1 MNNETTNTFA
11 AIFKC
16 HAVLTV
22 THEADDDFR
31 MYESARFYAIRLN
44 NRAFDWNKHTIE
56 VGDGYVSREDY
67 RLPDLDEESDVE
79 EWKRYTDA
87 MARAIE
93 CFRAFVKS
101 LSDEEWEE
109 AAAAALESPD
119 DEVPMRGFVP
129 PTIPGFEVSASI
141 VISSEDAYAILHDGE
156 EEEDDE

>member
-1 MNNETTNTFA
+1 
-11 AIFKC
+11 
-16 HAVLTV
+16 
-22 THEADDDFR
+22 
-31 MYESARFYAIRLN
+31 
-44 NRAFDWNKHTIE
+44 
-56 VGDGYVSREDY
+56 
-67 RLPDLDEESDVE
+67 
-79 EWKRYTDA
+79 

-119 DEVPMRGFVP
+119 DEVPLRGFVP

-141 VISSEDAYAILHDGE
+141 VISNEDAYAILHDGE